1 MAWDFSTEPE
11 FQQKLDWMDA
21 FVRDEVE
28 PLDVLFGR
36 FAYQRIEEPLRSV
49 VDPLKREVKQRGLW
63 ASHLDPELGGQGFG
77 QLKLALMNEILGR
90 SGWAPIIFGTQAPDT
105 GNAEII
111 AAYGTEEQKA
121 RWLRPLL
128 DGEVFSCYSMTEPH
142 SGADP
147 SLIKTRAV
155 RDGDHWVI
163 NGDKFFSSNLRSSSF
178 IIVMALTDPE
188 AGPYRGMSMFLVPSD
203 APGIK
208 VLQNVGL
215 PGEPLGEGMHA
226 YIRYE
231 NVRVPA
237 ENLLGGEGKAFEV
250 AQRRLGGGRIHHA
263 MRTVAACKKSF
274 DMMAERVLSRFTQG
288 SLLAEKQMVQE
299 AIADSWIQMQQFRL
313 LVLHTA
319 WLIDQSSTREAR
331 LQIAACKVVAAQV
344 MHDVST
350 RCAHLHGA
358 LGVSNLM
365 PLGGAG
371 IGAMGIVDGPTEV
384 HKVTVAKRVLKRYKP
399 SPDLWPSEFRPRK
412 IVEARRKFE
421 ALVERRVAD
430 GPTRL
435 AFGELL
441 QQTSGSDAQVK
452 RFEEFLEHTTA
463 NL

>member
-1 MAWDFSTEPE
+1 
-11 FQQKLDWMDA
+11 
-21 FVRDEVE
+21 
-28 PLDVLFGR
+28 
-36 FAYQRIEEPLRSV
+36 
-49 VDPLKREVKQRGLW
+49 
-63 ASHLDPELGGQGFG
+63 
-77 QLKLALMNEILGR
+77 
-90 SGWAPIIFGTQAPDT
+90 
-105 GNAEII
+105 
-111 AAYGTEEQKA
+111 
-121 RWLRPLL
+121 
-128 DGEVFSCYSMTEPH
+128 
-142 SGADP
+142 
-147 SLIKTRAV
+147 
-155 RDGDHWVI
+155 
-163 NGDKFFSSNLRSSSF
+163 
-178 IIVMALTDPE
+178 
-188 AGPYRGMSMFLVPSD
+188 
-203 APGIK
+203 
-208 VLQNVGL
+208 
-215 PGEPLGEGMHA
+215 
-226 YIRYE
+226 
-231 NVRVPA
+231 
-237 ENLLGGEGKAFEV
+237 
-250 AQRRLGGGRIHHA
+250 
-263 MRTVAACKKSF
+263 
-274 DMMAERVLSRFTQG
+274 
-288 SLLAEKQMVQE
+288 
-299 AIADSWIQMQQFRL
+299 MQQFRL